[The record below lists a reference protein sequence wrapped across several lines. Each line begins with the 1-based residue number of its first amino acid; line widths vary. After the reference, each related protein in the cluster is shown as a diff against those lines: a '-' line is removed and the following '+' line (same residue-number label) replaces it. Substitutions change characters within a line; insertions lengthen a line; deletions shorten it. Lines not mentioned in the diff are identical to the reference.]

1 MVLTL
6 RDSFHKP
13 LVRMQL
19 LYRSQWRKIYRNISI
34 HTLFLQSLYSEF
46 QKDCP
51 SGYLTPQKFT
61 ELYARVSNS
70 NQADEFRARAF
81 SQFDKRANGTIN
93 FRDFLMV
100 VHVTSNG
107 SAEDKL
113 RTMFTLYDQD
123 GNGSIDAT
131 EMNK

>member
-1 MVLTL
+1 MRKQEEDNDGL
-6 RDSFHKP
+6 RFSSF
-13 LVRMQL
+13 QA
-19 LYRSQWRKIYRNISI
+19 
-34 HTLFLQSLYSEF
+34 LYSDF

-61 ELYARVSNS
+61 ELYGRVCNS
-70 NQADEFRARAF
+70 EQADEFRAKAF

-113 RTMFTLYDQD
+113 RTMFSLYDQD

-131 EMNK
+131 EMNR

>member
-1 MVLTL
+1 ML
-6 RDSFHKP
+6 
-13 LVRMQL
+13 Q
-19 LYRSQWRKIYRNISI
+19 NI
-34 HTLFLQSLYSEF
+34 YSEF

-61 ELYARVSNS
+61 ELYERVYSS
-70 NQADEFRARAF
+70 AQADQFRARAF
-81 SQFDKRANGTIN
+81 GQFDKHNNGTIN

-113 RTMFTLYDQD
+113 RTMFTLYDMD
-123 GNGSIDAT
+123 GNGSIDAV
-131 EMNK
+131 EMERF

>member
-1 MVLTL
+1 M
-6 RDSFHKP
+6 
-13 LVRMQL
+13 
-19 LYRSQWRKIYRNISI
+19 
-34 HTLFLQSLYSEF
+34 EF
-46 QKDCP
+46 QQECP

-61 ELYARVSNS
+61 ELYARVHNS
-70 NQADEFRARAF
+70 ECGEEFRSRVY
-81 SQFDKRANGTIN
+81 SQFDKCANGTIN

-107 SAEDKL
+107 RAEDKL

>member
-19 LYRSQWRKIYRNISI
+19 LYRSQWRKIDRNIFI